1 MSRVTRLRVPLQ
13 CAFAAA
19 AVAVFT
25 LSGCA
30 SMYVDNGMPD
40 VPASAYV
47 RPPTPQPVQMLFTF
61 KTKGTANTKATEL
74 LKKNATDAVMA
85 SGLFASVG
93 SAPTPGGTLLSVTI
107 DNVPVTSE
115 KDAMAK
121 GFTTGLTFGL
131 AGSQVTDGYV
141 CTVDYIASPSAAK
154 ITKVVHHA
162 IHTNIGAHS
171 APANSTKA
179 ASAMA
184 AIKTVVNQAI
194 GNALKELS
202 ADPGFGH

>member
-1 MSRVTRLRVPLQ
+1 
-13 CAFAAA
+13 
-19 AVAVFT
+19 
-25 LSGCA
+25 
-30 SMYVDNGMPD
+30 MYVDNGMPD

-47 RPPTPQPVQMLFTF
+47 RPQTPQPVQMLFTF